1 MKVFRDPVH
10 DIISFDKAQEKYIL
24 DLIDS
29 KEMQRLRR
37 IRQLGLSSYTYPG
50 AEHSRFAHSLGTAFL
65 MKRVMGRLYSVRN
78 KQEKQWLQ
86 EVFDNRDLVLCSAL
100 LHDIGHGPFSHA
112 IEDVMGIKH
121 EVWTMQIINN
131 PDTEVHKI
139 LETYKSG
146 FAKEVADVIARV
158 HPCEMA
164 VKLLSSQLDVD
175 RFDYLLRDSLITGVG
190 YGKFDLEWMINT
202 LTIGLVDGVPEIGL
216 DLDKGLSI
224 AEDFVMARYYMYKH
238 VYFHK
243 TTRGAEIITR
253 KILNRAKALII
264 SKEIECPPYL
274 DVLFLSKPEDKE
286 KYLSSYLELDDNI
299 LWYWFHQWVNSDDKL
314 LSNLCGRLLNRK
326 LLKSRDIS
334 GINVVNLL
342 SHLKVLEKSPYGDL
356 IEVDNPSTSSYKDPY
371 ISKRTRTETD
381 GIEEDKEHRE
391 ATEQIFLFDISKKH
405 FELTRKSPIIFAI
418 RDQTIEQERLHY
430 PVELQ
435 GTVAEIFG

>member
-10 DIISFDKAQEKYIL
+10 DIISFDKVQENYIL

-65 MKRVMGRLYSVRN
+65 MKRVIERLQRVRG

-86 EVFDNRDLVLCSAL
+86 EVFDNQDLVLCSAL

-112 IEDVMGIKH
+112 IEDVMGVKH

-131 PDTEVHKI
+131 PDTEVHDI
-139 LETYKSG
+139 LETYKPG

-158 HPCEMA
+158 HPCEMV

-175 RFDYLLRDSLITGVG
+175 RFDYLLRDSLMTGVG

-224 AEDFVMARYYMYKH
+224 AEDFVVARYYMYKH

-243 TTRGAEIITR
+243 TTRSAEIITR
-253 KILNRAKALII
+253 KILNQAKALII
-264 SKEIECPPYL
+264 SKEMECPPYL

-286 KYLSSYLELDDNI
+286 KFLPSYLEMDDNI
-299 LWYWFHQWVNSDDKL
+299 LWYWFHQWVKSNNKL
-314 LSNLCGRLLNRK
+314 LSSLCDKLLNRK

-334 GINVVNLL
+334 GVNVVSLL
-342 SHLKVLEKSPYGDL
+342 SHLKVLEKPPYGDF
-356 IEVDNPSTSSYKDPY
+356 IAIDNPSTSSYKDPY
-371 ISKRTRTETD
+371 ISKRTRAETD
-381 GIEEDKEHRE
+381 GIEQDNEQRE
-391 ATEQIFLFDISKKH
+391 ATEQIFLFDTSKEP
-405 FELTRKSPIIFAI
+405 FELARKSKIIFAI
-418 RDQTIEQERLHY
+418 RDQAVEQQRLYY
-430 PVELQ
+430 PAELQ
-435 GTVAEIFG
+435 ETVNKTFG